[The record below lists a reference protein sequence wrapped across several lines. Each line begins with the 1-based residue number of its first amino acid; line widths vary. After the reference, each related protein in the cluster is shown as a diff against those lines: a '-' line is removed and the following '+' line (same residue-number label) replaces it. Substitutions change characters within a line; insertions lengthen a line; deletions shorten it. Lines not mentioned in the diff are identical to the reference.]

1 MTDDHVTDLW
11 KKPKFTARLLN
22 LILDKGQCVSQW
34 NRFRK
39 DYLHIGNLCY
49 LIPSKFSFYIPSATL
64 SPYIIEDVSNILHLH
79 PKKKE
84 VIRQSNNR
92 PNVFFSVC
100 TIKFA
105 ANTYKD
111 LSFLLPHPHSPLAA
125 SCCKIFLSSLT
136 TFNSVRQL
144 LNICKV
150 CYQGC
155 YEERSSIS
163 M

>member
-1 MTDDHVTDLW
+1 MMDDHVADLW

-22 LILDKGQCVSQW
+22 LILDEGQCVSQW

-64 SPYIIEDVSNILHLH
+64 PPYVVEDISNILPLH

-155 YEERSSIS
+155 YEGRSSIS
-163 M
+163 R